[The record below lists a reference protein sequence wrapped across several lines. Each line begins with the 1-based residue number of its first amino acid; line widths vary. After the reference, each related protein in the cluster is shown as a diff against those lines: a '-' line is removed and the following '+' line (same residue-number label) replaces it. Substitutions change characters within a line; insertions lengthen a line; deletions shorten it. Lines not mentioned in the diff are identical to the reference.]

1 MLVVEVLE
9 TIQFIDNDYWLLE
22 HLLGWAVFLAWM
34 NLTLFL
40 ARFDLFGKHIYL
52 SWHVLKKVGWSL
64 VVYVPSVIAFSM
76 AFHSFLRRN
85 DIFQGSTA
93 SVIKVLTMLLG
104 EFDFADNFLFDKV
117 KDDGDSNF
125 SVQVIFIYG
134 LYFFAFPY
142 SITLALCWLHLCVP
156 VIKANGTQ
164 YGILSITLTMREWSH

>member
-1 MLVVEVLE
+1 
-9 TIQFIDNDYWLLE
+9 
-22 HLLGWAVFLAWM
+22 
-34 NLTLFL
+34 
-40 ARFDLFGKHIYL
+40 
-52 SWHVLKKVGWSL
+52 
-64 VVYVPSVIAFSM
+64 M

-134 LYFFAFPY
+134 LSFFAFPY

-156 VIKANGTQ
+156 VIKANGRRLIFEEILRPGGLLYFTTQ
-164 YGILSITLTMREWSH
+164 